1 MRILVTGAAGFVG
14 RNLIEKLAQL
24 NFEIVAIDNLNS
36 TLYSSKIKEF
46 NFNAI
51 AKLEGDQL
59 WAFRSSKPE
68 ESVKR
73 ETAWCMLQAIDGL
86 RQELIKIMDNGKIAQ
101 NAIVK
106 SQKN

>member
-1 MRILVTGAAGFVG
+1 MTNEDQVNKG
-14 RNLIEKLAQL
+14 RKAKQL
-24 NFEIVAIDNLNS
+24 LEDETLN
-36 TLYSSKIKEF
+36 
-46 NFNAI
+46 NAI
-51 AKLEGDQL
+51 ATLENDQL

-106 SQKN
+106 SQKNLI

>member
-1 MRILVTGAAGFVG
+1 MTNEDLVNKG
-14 RNLIEKLAQL
+14 RKAKQL
-24 NFEIVAIDNLNS
+24 LEDETLN
-36 TLYSSKIKEF
+36 T
-46 NFNAI
+46 AI

-68 ESVKR
+68 ESARR

-101 NAIVK
+101 NAISK
-106 SQKN
+106 SQKTLI

>member
-1 MRILVTGAAGFVG
+1 VTNEDQVSKG
-14 RNLIEKLAQL
+14 RKAKQL
-24 NFEIVAIDNLNS
+24 LEDETLNA
-36 TLYSSKIKEF
+36 
-46 NFNAI
+46 AI

-68 ESVKR
+68 ESARR

-101 NAIVK
+101 NAISK
-106 SQKN
+106 SQKNLI

>member
-1 MRILVTGAAGFVG
+1 VTNEDQVNKG
-14 RNLIEKLAQL
+14 RKAKQL
-24 NFEIVAIDNLNS
+24 LEDETLN
-36 TLYSSKIKEF
+36 
-46 NFNAI
+46 NAI

-68 ESVKR
+68 ESAKR

-101 NAIVK
+101 NAISK
-106 SQKN
+106 LQKP

>member
-1 MRILVTGAAGFVG
+1 MTNEDQVNKG
-14 RNLIEKLAQL
+14 RKAKQL
-24 NFEIVAIDNLNS
+24 LEDETLN
-36 TLYSSKIKEF
+36 
-46 NFNAI
+46 NAI

-68 ESVKR
+68 ESAKR

-101 NAIVK
+101 NAISK
-106 SQKN
+106 SQKTLI

>member
-1 MRILVTGAAGFVG
+1 VTNEDQVNKG
-14 RNLIEKLAQL
+14 RKAKQL
-24 NFEIVAIDNLNS
+24 LEDETLN
-36 TLYSSKIKEF
+36 
-46 NFNAI
+46 NAI

-86 RQELIKIMDNGKIAQ
+86 RQELIKMMDNGKIAQ
-101 NAIVK
+101 NAIGK
-106 SQKN
+106 SQKNLI

>member
-1 MRILVTGAAGFVG
+1 MTNEDLVNKG
-14 RNLIEKLAQL
+14 RKAKQL
-24 NFEIVAIDNLNS
+24 LEDETLN
-36 TLYSSKIKEF
+36 T
-46 NFNAI
+46 AI
-51 AKLEGDQL
+51 AKLENDQL

-101 NAIVK
+101 NAISK
-106 SQKN
+106 SQKNLI

>member
-1 MRILVTGAAGFVG
+1 MTNEDQVMKG
-14 RNLIEKLAQL
+14 RKAKQL
-24 NFEIVAIDNLNS
+24 LEDETLNA
-36 TLYSSKIKEF
+36 
-46 NFNAI
+46 AI

-86 RQELIKIMDNGKIAQ
+86 KQELTKIMDNGKIAQ
-101 NAIVK
+101 SVITK
-106 SQKN
+106 SQKNLI

>member
-1 MRILVTGAAGFVG
+1 VTNEDQVRKGRKAQQIL
-14 RNLIEKLAQL
+14 ED
-24 NFEIVAIDNLNS
+24 E
-36 TLYSSKIKEF
+36 TLSA
-46 NFNAI
+46 AI
-51 AKLEGDQL
+51 AKLENDQL

-106 SQKN
+106 SQKNLI